1 MRRTE
6 FSIPVEKRFH
16 VHFSICIRNARRH
29 LCIRRNMKCL
39 PERQGAVSAIAPHGH
54 GGMAKASR
62 PVDAID
68 IHQTTLDRRIQA
80 PPVLFRYSHGFLFG
94 DKILTR
100 MFGLPSLIS
109 FRLTPPYLIKFTLQI
124 IKKRQQDPRI
134 IAFPLLPH
142 NPMPPSLSLASS
154 WLLQVLVL
162 VR

>member
-134 IAFPLLPH
+134 IAFLLLP
-142 NPMPPSLSLASS
+142 LARKLIVTSTS
-154 WLLQVLVL
+154 TGEVSGLP
-162 VR
+162 